1 MRVVWQLV
9 AVLTIALIG
18 NQAVAAGQGNP
29 WLTVGLG
36 VLTAA
41 LGVLGYRWV
50 VRRTERRP
58 VTEVAR
64 QGAVAAGARGVL
76 IGLALFGAVMV
87 NIASAAKYEINGL
100 GSVTGAVTLF
110 GVMTAAAVSE
120 ELLFRGILFRIIEE
134 RAGSWIAL
142 ALSGL
147 LFGLLHLANP
157 DATLWG
163 AIAIAIEAGGML
175 AAAYVATRK
184 PWTPVFNVTGQP
196 AMSVP
201 LEWNAEGL
209 PIGLHFGW
217 NFAESGIFSTGISG
231 AHTQQGL
238 LDSTLSGPQLIT
250 GGDFGPEGSV
260 YSVVWGVLLTVVFM
274 WLAHRRE
281 HIVPRRRRAGRGE
294 AVATLPR

>member
-100 GSVTGAVTLF
+100 GSVTGAATLL

-184 PWTPVFNVTGQP
+184 LW
-196 AMSVP
+196 
-201 LEWNAEGL
+201 L

-231 AHTQQGL
+231 AHTHQGL

-274 WLAHRRE
+274 WLAHRRG

>member
-36 VLTAA
+36 VLTAV
-41 LGVLGYRWV
+41 LGVLVYRWV

-184 PWTPVFNVTGQP
+184 LW
-196 AMSVP
+196 
-201 LEWNAEGL
+201 L

-231 AHTQQGL
+231 AHTHQGL